1 MSTSLTVAETS
12 SGPSYK
18 IVIENNFSKLLDSL
32 KELDLNGRR
41 ACIVTDS
48 NVGPLY
54 EKEVHDIISNIFSLV
69 ESVVIKAGE
78 DNKTLDNVRLVYRKL
93 IENHFDRNDVIIAL
107 GGGVIGDLAGFA
119 AATYLRK
126 IRFIQIP
133 TTLLSQ
139 TDSSIG
145 GKTGVDFE
153 EFKNMV
159 GAFHQPA
166 LVYMNMSVLSS
177 LDGRQFASGMAEILK
192 HGLIKDKNYYEWLI
206 NNFNEINDRIPE
218 YLEKMIKRSCE
229 IKAAVVEKDPTEKG
243 ERALLNFGHTI
254 GHAIEKYMDFKLMH
268 GECVALGTI
277 AASWIS
283 YKRENLDTEEFYE
296 IRDMFLPFG
305 LPLTLDDGVDIEKII
320 DITKSDKKMDGGH
333 VKFVLLKKP
342 GKAYIDTTVTDDEMR
357 DALKQLVISMDD

>member
-1 MSTSLTVAETS
+1 MSSSIRIAETS
-12 SGPSYK
+12 SGPAYK
-18 IVIENNFSKLLDSL
+18 IVIENDFSQLE
-32 KELDLNGRR
+32 KELAELEVKGRKG
-41 ACIVTDS
+41 CIVTDR
-48 NVGPLY
+48 NVGPVYAKELEAVLGKVFSKIVTVEIEAGEEY
-54 EKEVHDIISNIFSLV
+54 KNLETVKEV
-69 ESVVIKAGE
+69 
-78 DNKTLDNVRLVYRKL
+78 YRRL
-93 IENHFDRNDVIIAL
+93 IENHFDRNDFLIAL
-107 GGGVIGDLAGFA
+107 GGGVVGDLTGFC

-133 TTLLSQ
+133 TTLLAQ

-159 GAFHQPA
+159 GAFHQPS
-166 LVYMNMSVLSS
+166 LVYMNMSTLST

-192 HGLIKDKNYYEWLI
+192 HGLIKDKDYYSWLI
-206 NNFNEINDRIPE
+206 NNFNEITDRNPE

-243 ERALLNFGHTI
+243 ERALLNFGHTL
-254 GHAIEKYMDFKLMH
+254 GHAIEKYMDFKLLH

-283 YKRENLDTEEFYE
+283 YRRGFLDTEEFYE

-305 LPLTLDDGVDIEKII
+305 LPLTLDGDADIDKII
-320 DITKSDKKMDGGH
+320 EISKSDKKMDAGH
-333 VKFVLLKKP
+333 VKFILLKKP
-342 GKAYIDTTVTDDEMR
+342 GKAYIDTTVTDEEMR
-357 DALKQLVISMDD
+357 DALKQIVLSDFD

>member
-1 MSTSLTVAETS
+1 MSAVITIPETI
-12 SGPSYK
+12 SGTAYK
-18 IVIENNFSKLLDSL
+18 IAIENDFIKLAEFVR
-32 KELDLNGRR
+32 ELDTESRK

-54 EKEVHDIISNIFSLV
+54 LKTVEDCLDSVFGRIVSVEIEAGEENKNL
-69 ESVVIKAGE
+69 ESVKV
-78 DNKTLDNVRLVYRKL
+78 VYRKL
-93 IENHFDRNDVIIAL
+93 IEEHFDRKDYLIAL
-107 GGGVIGDLAGFA
+107 GGGVIGDLTGFA

-126 IRFIQIP
+126 ISFIQIP
-133 TTLLSQ
+133 TTLLAQ

-159 GAFHQPA
+159 GAFHQPS

-177 LDGRQFASGMAEILK
+177 LSGRQFASGMAEILK
-192 HGLIKDKNYYEWLI
+192 HGLIKDKEYYSWLI
-206 NNFNEINDRIPE
+206 NNFNEINDRNPE

-229 IKAAVVEKDPTEKG
+229 IKAEVVEKDPTEKG

-254 GHAIEKYMDFKLMH
+254 GHAIEKYMDFKLLH
-268 GECVALGTI
+268 GECIALGSI

-283 YKRENLDTEEFYE
+283 YRRGYLDMEESYE

-305 LPLTLDDGVDIEKII
+305 LPLTVDGDLDIEKGI
-320 DITKSDKKMDGGH
+320 DISKSDKKMDAGRI
-333 VKFVLLKKP
+333 KFILLKKL
-342 GKAYIDTTVTDDEMR
+342 GKAYIDNTVTDEEMR
-357 DALKQLVISMDD
+357 DAVKQLIFSYD